1 MSKMDKNMV
10 FTNESKYKE
19 KLLKY
24 TAFSLQEDLGC
35 EGGIKRAAKTILCFI
50 FHYYLKFAL
59 IKKNLR
65 QKSHLQRKLM
75 YETISSLYCLMLPYL
90 MLFFPFNKQ

>member
-24 TAFSLQEDLGC
+24 TTFSLQEDLGC
-35 EGGIKRAAKTILCFI
+35 EGGDKEG
-50 FHYYLKFAL
+50 
-59 IKKNLR
+59 
-65 QKSHLQRKLM
+65 S
-75 YETISSLYCLMLPYL
+75 
-90 MLFFPFNKQ
+90 

>member
-35 EGGIKRAAKTILCFI
+35 EGGGGKEG
-50 FHYYLKFAL
+50 
-59 IKKNLR
+59 
-65 QKSHLQRKLM
+65 S
-75 YETISSLYCLMLPYL
+75 
-90 MLFFPFNKQ
+90 

>member
-24 TAFSLQEDLGC
+24 TTFSLQEDLGC

-59 IKKNLR
+59 IKKKFKAK
-65 QKSHLQRKLM
+65 KSLAKKAHV
-75 YETISSLYCLMLPYL
+75 
-90 MLFFPFNKQ
+90 